1 MKWFYNLSLLKKL
14 VITPGV
20 LLALNLCLGIFALLR
35 LGDTAHIAETGNVL
49 IGLMLVSTVVSCYL
63 TYFIYYKVVC
73 RSLCWVTRLLERVA
87 DGDLT
92 QNIQVKSTEEIGQI
106 IRAIK
111 KISDKLEEVGSH
123 MNELIHTLADRSKS
137 LLQTTA
143 AMNVISH
150 EQTAETDKIASSI
163 MEMSQTFND
172 VAGNAEEASRIS
184 KDSAGAAQQGFETVS
199 DVMAEVQ
206 RIVKS
211 VEQSSVTIAKLGDS
225 SRKIGDIV
233 ATIEEV
239 ADMTNLLALN
249 AAIEAAR
256 AGEHGRGFAVVA
268 DEVRALAERTGKATR
283 EITQMIK
290 SIQFDTQEAVSSMMS
305 SRSQADDGLVKAEEA
320 GRALEQIVDVSGR
333 SMEMIQQIAVA
344 TEQQSAVAHHVSTS
358 IESIARNSRSTGE
371 SAGEIQESA
380 GRLAQLSE
388 ELEQTAAW
396 FRA

>member
-1 MKWFYNLSLLKKL
+1 MKWFYNLCLLKKL
-14 VITPGV
+14 VIAPGA
-20 LLALNLCLGIFALLR
+20 LLAMNLCIGIFALLR
-35 LGDTAHIAETGNVL
+35 LGNTTYITETRAVL
-49 IGLMLVSTVVSCYL
+49 IVLMIANTVVGIYL
-63 TYFIYYKVVC
+63 TYFICYKVVC
-73 RSLCWVTRLLERVA
+73 RSLWWVTRLLEGVA
-87 DGDLT
+87 EGDLT
-92 QNIQVKSTEEIGQI
+92 QNIRVRSTEEIGQI

-111 KISDKLEEVGSH
+111 TVSDKLMEVGCR
-123 MNELIHTLADRSKS
+123 MNELIHTLADRSII
-137 LLQTTA
+137 LQRTTA
-143 AMNVISH
+143 SMNLNSQ
-150 EQTAETDKIASSI
+150 EQSVETDKIASSI

-172 VAGNAEEASRIS
+172 VAGNAEKASRIS
-184 KDSAGAAQQGFETVS
+184 KDSAIAAQKGFETVS

-211 VEQSSVTIAKLGDS
+211 VEQSSVTIAKLGES

-290 SIQFDTQEAVSSMMS
+290 VIQFDTQEVVSSMMN
-305 SRSQADDGLVKAEEA
+305 SRSQADGGLFKAEEA
-320 GRALEQIVDVSGR
+320 GSALEQIVDVSGR

-358 IESIARNSRSTGE
+358 IESIARNSRSNGE
-371 SAGEIQESA
+371 SASEIQESA
-380 GRLAQLSE
+380 DRLALLSE

-396 FRA
+396 FRV